1 MKWLPPWSVTFIFY
15 QIPEAQKFTTTNI
28 WEPIITKKDSLL
40 MGSNSVIR
48 LIFERK
54 LLDMKTGV
62 VGYGVAAQYMHL
74 PFIVTNPK
82 FQLQTIL
89 QRKGDEAKEKYPSVK
104 IVRNLD
110 EMLAEES
117 LELVVITTP
126 NDSHFDYAW
135 RALEAGK
142 HVVLEKP
149 FTITSE
155 DAKKLIAQAEK
166 KNRVLSVYQNRRY
179 VSDFL
184 TIRQLLKENLLGEIV
199 EFEAHYDRYR
209 PEQRP
214 NAWREEN
221 TPGSGILYDLGAHL
235 IDQALCLFGLPKFV
249 TADVRIQRPHART
262 TDYFELWLDYD
273 FTKIILKSGMLVREQ
288 VARYAIHGRL
298 GSFIK
303 YGEDPQEALLRKGF
317 LPTAADWGQEA
328 ESIYGTLH
336 TEINGKIINEKY
348 PSLAGNYGGFY
359 NDLYDTIVKKESLK
373 VKPEHGYNTIRLIE
387 IATESSQKK
396 CRIPCTNLMDVAYP

>member
-1 MKWLPPWSVTFIFY
+1 M
-15 QIPEAQKFTTTNI
+15 N
-28 WEPIITKKDSLL
+28 
-40 MGSNSVIR
+40 
-48 LIFERK
+48 
-54 LLDMKTGV
+54 TGV
-62 VGYGVAAQYMHL
+62 VGYGIAAQFMHL
-74 PFIVTNPK
+74 PFIVTNPN

-104 IVRNLD
+104 IVRDLD
-110 EMLAEES
+110 EMLTDEN

-149 FTITSE
+149 FTITSA

-235 IDQALCLFGLPKFV
+235 IDQALCLFGLPRFV

-273 FTKIILKSGMLVREQ
+273 YTKIILKSGMLVREPGP
-288 VARYAIHGRL
+288 RYSIHGRL
-298 GSFIK
+298 G
-303 YGEDPQEALLRKGF
+303 
-317 LPTAADWGQEA
+317 
-328 ESIYGTLH
+328 
-336 TEINGKIINEKY
+336 
-348 PSLAGNYGGFY
+348 
-359 NDLYDTIVKKESLK
+359 
-373 VKPEHGYNTIRLIE
+373 
-387 IATESSQKK
+387 
-396 CRIPCTNLMDVAYP
+396 

>member
-1 MKWLPPWSVTFIFY
+1 MTLLFFY
-15 QIPEAQKFTTTNI
+15 QIPEAQKFTRTI
-28 WEPIITKKDSLL
+28 VREPIMTNKDSLL

-54 LLDMKTGV
+54 LLVMKTGV
-62 VGYGVAAQYMHL
+62 VGYGIAAQFMHL

-110 EMLAEES
+110 EMLSDES

-184 TIRQLLKENLLGEIV
+184 TIRQLLKENILGEIV

-235 IDQALCLFGLPKFV
+235 IDQAFCLFGLPQYV
-249 TADVRIQRPHART
+249 TADIRIQRPHART

-273 FTKIILKSGMLVREQ
+273 FTKIILKSGMLVREPGP
-288 VARYAIHGRL
+288 RYAIHGRL

-328 ESIYGTLH
+328 DSIYGELH
-336 TEINGKIINEKY
+336 TEINGKIIHEKY
-348 PSLAGNYGGFY
+348 PSLAGNYGGYY
-359 NDLYDTIVKKESLK
+359 NDLYNTIVKKEPLK
-373 VKPEHGYNTIRLIE
+373 VKPEHGFNTIRLIE
-387 IATESSQKK
+387 LATESSQKK
-396 CRIPCTNLMDVAYP
+396 CRVPCTNLMNVAYP

>member
-1 MKWLPPWSVTFIFY
+1 
-15 QIPEAQKFTTTNI
+15 
-28 WEPIITKKDSLL
+28 
-40 MGSNSVIR
+40 
-48 LIFERK
+48 
-54 LLDMKTGV
+54 MKTGV
-62 VGYGVAAQYMHL
+62 VGFGVAAQYMHL
-74 PFIVTNPK
+74 PFIITNPN
-82 FQLQTIL
+82 FELQSIL
-89 QRKGDEAKEKYPSVK
+89 QRRGDEAKEKYPTVQ

-110 EMLAEES
+110 DVLADKS
-117 LELVVITTP
+117 LELIVITTP

-155 DAKKLIAQAEK
+155 DAKKLIAHAKE

-184 TIRQLLKENLLGEIV
+184 TIRQLLKENQLGRIV
-199 EFEAHYDRYR
+199 EFEAHYDRFR

-235 IDQALCLFGLPKFV
+235 IDQAFCLFGLPQFV
-249 TADVRIQRPHART
+249 TADIRIQRPHAKT
-262 TDYFELWLDYD
+262 TDYFELWLDYG
-273 FTKIILKSGMLVREQ
+273 FTKIILKSGMLVRE
-288 VARYAIHGRL
+288 AGPRYAIHGML

-303 YGEDPQEALLRKGF
+303 SGEDPQEALLRKGI
-317 LPTAADWGQEA
+317 LPTGEYWGR
-328 ESIYGTLH
+328 ESEDIYGLLH
-336 TEINGKIINEKY
+336 TEMDGKVIREKY

-359 NDLYDTIVKKESLK
+359 NDLYNTIRKGEPLK
-373 VKPEHGYNTIRLIE
+373 VKPEHGYNVIRLIE
-387 IATESSQKK
+387 LATESSEKK
-396 CRIPCTNLMDVAYP
+396 SRVACTKLIEIEYPR

>member
-1 MKWLPPWSVTFIFY
+1 
-15 QIPEAQKFTTTNI
+15 
-28 WEPIITKKDSLL
+28 

-89 QRKGDEAKEKYPSVK
+89 QRKGDEAKEKYPFIK

-126 NDSHFDYAW
+126 NVSHFDYAW

-249 TADVRIQRPHART
+249 TADIRIQRPHART

-273 FTKIILKSGMLVREQ
+273 FTKIILKSGMLVREPGP
-288 VARYAIHGRL
+288 RYSIHGRL

-303 YGEDPQEALLRKGF
+303 SGEDPQEALLRKGF

-328 ESIYGTLH
+328 DSIYGELH
-336 TEINGKIINEKY
+336 TEINGKIIHEKY

-359 NDLYDTIVKKESLK
+359 NDLYNTIVKNEPLK
-373 VKPEHGYNTIRLIE
+373 VKPEHGFNTIRLIE
-387 IATESSQKK
+387 LATESSQKK